1 MEQSNC
7 PVTLYATDLDGTLLD
22 NTANLSES
30 ASRAFAALQ
39 QRGALITFVT
49 ARTPAT
55 VEPILRS
62 AHPQTP
68 GVVMTGAA
76 IWHPAE
82 RRYLSVIY
90 HQPADVSQIIRICR
104 SMGVT
109 PFIYTLPLGDNKIIV
124 YNEAQQLTPI
134 EQRFVNDRTVNDL
147 KSFCLARELPERA
160 CLEVVLFFAVGSP
173 ALIRATAEAIRTAT
187 SCYAS
192 WYPDTYNPGLALL
205 EVFAPNVSKAKGLMR
220 LKKLT
225 GADRVIAFGDNLND
239 IPMLKSADLGIA
251 VANAH
256 PQVKEVADLTIPP
269 NTEDSVIK
277 YIRNDYLGIDI

>member
-1 MEQSNC
+1 MEQPNC
-7 PVTLYATDLDGTLLD
+7 PITLYATDLDGTLLD
-22 NTANLSES
+22 NSAHLSEP

-55 VEPILRS
+55 VEPILG
-62 AHPQTP
+62 AANPLTP

-76 IWHPAE
+76 IWHPTE

-90 HQPADVSQIIRICR
+90 HKPAHVSQIISICR
-104 SMGVT
+104 GMGVT
-109 PFIYTLPLGDNKIIV
+109 PFVYTLPIGDNKITV
-124 YNEAQQLTPI
+124 YHEAPDLSAI
-134 EQRFVNDRTVNDL
+134 EQRFVIERTVNEL
-147 KSFCLARELPERA
+147 KSFRLAQALPEKA
-160 CLEVVLFFAVGSP
+160 YLEVVLFFAIGTP

-187 SCYAS
+187 GCYAS

-205 EVFAPNVSKAKGLMR
+205 EVFAPGVSKAKGLLR
-220 LKKLT
+220 LKKIT

-256 PQVKEVADLTIPP
+256 PQVKDVADLVIPS

-277 YIRNDYLGIDI
+277 YIRNDYLGVEI

>member
-1 MEQSNC
+1 MEQRNG

-22 NTANLSES
+22 NSATLS
-30 ASRAFAALQ
+30 APTSRAFAALQ

-55 VEPILRS
+55 VEPILSS
-62 AHPQTP
+62 ANPLTP

-76 IWHPAE
+76 IWHPTE

-90 HQPADVSQIIRICR
+90 HQPDDVAKIINIC
-104 SMGVT
+104 SAIGVT
-109 PFIYTLPLGDNKIIV
+109 PFVYTLPLGHNVITV
-124 YNEAQQLTPI
+124 YNEAAHLSPLEQQ
-134 EQRFVNDRTVNDL
+134 FVSGRTVSEL
-147 KSFCLARELPERA
+147 KRFCLGTALPQQA
-160 CLEVVLFFAVGSP
+160 YLEVVLFFALGEP
-173 ALIRATAEAIRTAT
+173 NLIRRTAEAIREAT
-187 SCYAS
+187 GCYAS
-192 WYPDTYNPGLALL
+192 WYPDTYNPGTALL
-205 EVFAPNVSKAKGLMR
+205 EVFAPNVSKAKGLLR

-225 GADRVIAFGDNLND
+225 KADRVTAFGDNLND

-256 PQVKEVADLTIPP
+256 PQVKEVADLVIGP

-277 YIRNDYLGIDI
+277 YIRNDYLGVEI